1 MANHQSPDRD
11 ASVIIVGSGYA
22 AAAAVI
28 HLAHSGF
35 STSEIVV
42 IGPGQLGAGQAYGCE
57 ADAFRLNVRADL
69 QRLWPDQP
77 DHFPQWA
84 DAHIHDPQAKTH
96 AGNFYRRADFARY
109 VSAQI
114 SAVPDIK
121 NLRQISEKVIDA
133 RPIKE
138 GWTVICDDGA
148 HCHSARLV
156 LATGNPEPEWPIET
170 QLEDTPALVRAPWRG
185 EWLTGIDPASR
196 VCLVGSGLTAMDA
209 LYGLACQKHQGPVSL
224 LSPHG
229 ILPPAQ
235 VAWHPGNPCEWPET
249 ARASH
254 FFNFARQALKDGS
267 WEEPDWQQR
276 FSALREGISKAW
288 QNLPVAD
295 RLKLQRR
302 VGWLWSLARFRA
314 SPQAVAAARKLS
326 ESGQLT
332 IVRDRLKHLF
342 RTPERWQVGLM
353 GGELLSADVVINC
366 TGVGRDALIHNLMA
380 SGQLVPV
387 GHSKSPWVSHDL
399 RAIARDGC
407 PHSNLFCIGPATAL
421 ALGDVVGAISIA
433 RQALRLSRS
442 LREDAS
448 ATQATAI
455 PDQ

>member
-35 STSEIVV
+35 STSEILV

-84 DAHIHDPQAKTH
+84 EAHIHDPKAKTH
-96 AGNFYRRADFARY
+96 AGHFYRRADFARY

-114 SAVPDIK
+114 SVVPDIK
-121 NLRQISEKVIDA
+121 SLRQISGKVIDA

-170 QLEDTPALVRAPWRG
+170 QLEDTPALVRTPWRG

-229 ILPPAQ
+229 ILPPEQ

-314 SPQAVAAARKLS
+314 SPQTVVVARQMRAT
-326 ESGQLT
+326 GQLT
-332 IVRDRLKHLF
+332 LIRSKLKDIAE
-342 RTPERWQVGLM
+342 TPGGSWQVTLIN
-353 GGELLSADVVINC
+353 EASLNTDVIINC
-366 TGVGRDALIHNLMA
+366 TGVGRDPLIHQLMG
-380 SGQLVPV
+380 SGRLMPL
-387 GHSKSPWVSHDL
+387 GKSRSPSVSPDL
-399 RAIARDGC
+399 RAIAPDGC

-442 LREDAS
+442 LREDTS
-448 ATQATAI
+448 TT
-455 PDQ
+455 

>member
-1 MANHQSPDRD
+1 MANRQSPDRD

-35 STSEIVV
+35 STSKILI
-42 IGPGQLGAGQAYGCE
+42 IGPGQLGAGQAYDCE

-69 QRLWPDQP
+69 QRLWPNQP

-114 SAVPDIK
+114 SVAPDIK
-121 NLRQISEKVIDA
+121 NLRQISQRVIDA

-148 HCHSARLV
+148 HYHSARLV

-170 QLEDTPALVRAPWRG
+170 QLEDTPALVRVPWRG
-185 EWLTGIDPASR
+185 EWLTGIDPTSH

-209 LYGLACQKHQGPVSL
+209 LYGLACQKHRGPVSL

-235 VAWHPGNPCEWPET
+235 VAWHPGNPCKWPET

-314 SPQAVAAARKLS
+314 SPQTVVVARQMRAT
-326 ESGQLT
+326 GQLT
-332 IVRDRLKHLF
+332 LIRSKLKDIVKTPDRS
-342 RTPERWQVGLM
+342 WQVTLIN
-353 GGELLSADVVINC
+353 ETSLNTDVIINC
-366 TGVGRDALIHNLMA
+366 TGVGRDPLIHQLMG
-380 SGQLVPV
+380 SGQLMSL
-387 GHSKSPWVSHDL
+387 GKSRSPSVSPDL
-399 RAIARDGC
+399 RVIAPDGC

-433 RQALRLSRS
+433 RQAVRLSRS
-442 LREDAS
+442 LREDTS
-448 ATQATAI
+448 TT
-455 PDQ
+455 

>member
-1 MANHQSPDRD
+1 MANRQSPDRD

-35 STSEIVV
+35 STSKILI
-42 IGPGQLGAGQAYGCE
+42 IGPGQLGAGQAYDCE

-109 VSAQI
+109 VSAQM
-114 SAVPDIK
+114 SVAPDIK
-121 NLRQISEKVIDA
+121 KLRQISGRVIDA

-148 HCHSARLV
+148 HYHSARLV

-170 QLEDTPALVRAPWRG
+170 QLEDTPALVRTPWRG
-185 EWLTGIDPASR
+185 EWLTGIDPTSH

-235 VAWHPGNPCEWPET
+235 VAWHPGNPCKWPET

-254 FFNFARQALKDGS
+254 FFNFARQALKGGS

-314 SPQAVAAARKLS
+314 SPQTVVVARQMRAT
-326 ESGQLT
+326 GQLT
-332 IVRDRLKHLF
+332 LIRSKLKDIVKTPDRS
-342 RTPERWQVGLM
+342 WQVTLIN
-353 GGELLSADVVINC
+353 EASLNTDVIINC

-399 RAIARDGC
+399 RVIAPDGC

-433 RQALRLSRS
+433 RQAVRLSRS
-442 LREDAS
+442 LREDTS
-448 ATQATAI
+448 TT
-455 PDQ
+455 

>member
-1 MANHQSPDRD
+1 MANRQSPDRD

-35 STSEIVV
+35 STSKILI

-84 DAHIHDPQAKTH
+84 ETHIHDPKAKTH

-109 VSAQI
+109 VSTQI
-114 SAVPDIK
+114 SVVPDIK
-121 NLRQISEKVIDA
+121 NLRQISRMVIDA

-138 GWTVICDDGA
+138 GWTVICDDGT
-148 HCHSARLV
+148 HYHSARLV

-170 QLEDTPALVRAPWRG
+170 QLEDTPALVRTPWRG

-229 ILPPAQ
+229 ILPPEQ

-314 SPQAVAAARKLS
+314 SPQTVVVARQMRAT
-326 ESGQLT
+326 GQLT
-332 IVRDRLKHLF
+332 LIRSKLKDIAE
-342 RTPERWQVGLM
+342 TPGGSWQVTLIN
-353 GGELLSADVVINC
+353 EASLNTDVIINC
-366 TGVGRDALIHNLMA
+366 TGVGRDPLIHQLMG
-380 SGQLVPV
+380 SGRLMPL
-387 GHSKSPWVSHDL
+387 GKSRSPSVSPDL
-399 RAIARDGC
+399 RAIAPDGC

-442 LREDAS
+442 LREDTS
-448 ATQATAI
+448 TT
-455 PDQ
+455 

>member
-1 MANHQSPDRD
+1 MGITQAPDRD

-22 AAAAVI
+22 GAAAVI
-28 HLAHSGF
+28 HLTHGGF
-35 STSEIVV
+35 ATSEILV
-42 IGPGQLGAGQAYGCE
+42 IGPGQLGAGQAYDCQT
-57 ADAFRLNVRADL
+57 DAFRLNVRAEL

-96 AGNFYRRADFARY
+96 AGNFYQRADFARY

-114 SAVPDIK
+114 SIIPGTQ
-121 NLRQISEKVIDA
+121 NLRQVSARVIDA

-148 HCHSARLV
+148 HYHSARLV
-156 LATGNPEPEWPIET
+156 LATGNPEPEWPIGT
-170 QLEDTPALVRAPWRG
+170 RLEDTPALVRTPWRG
-185 EWLTGIDPASR
+185 EWLTGIDPTSH

-209 LYGLACQKHQGPVSL
+209 LYGLASQKHQGPVSL

-229 ILPPAQ
+229 VLPPEQ
-235 VAWHPGNPCEWPET
+235 VAWRPGNPCDWPET

-254 FFNFARQALKDGS
+254 FFSFARRILKDGS

-314 SPQAVAAARKLS
+314 SPQTVAAGRQMS

-332 IVRDRLKHLF
+332 IVRGRLKDLV
-342 RTPERWQVGLM
+342 RTHDEHWRVELT
-353 GGELLSADVVINC
+353 GGKLLSADVVINC

-387 GHSKSPWVSHDL
+387 GHSKSPSVSHEL
-399 RAIARDGC
+399 RAIAPDGC

-433 RQALRLSRS
+433 RQARRLSRS
-442 LREDAS
+442 LREDTS
-448 ATQATAI
+448 AA
-455 PDQ
+455 

>member
-1 MANHQSPDRD
+1 MANRQSPDRD

-35 STSEIVV
+35 STSKILI

-114 SAVPDIK
+114 SVAPDIK
-121 NLRQISEKVIDA
+121 NLRQICGRVIDA

-148 HCHSARLV
+148 HYHSARLV

-170 QLEDTPALVRAPWRG
+170 QLEDIPTLVRAPWRG
-185 EWLTGIDPASR
+185 EWLTGVDPTSH

-235 VAWHPGNPCEWPET
+235 VAWHPGNSCEWPET
-249 ARASH
+249 GRASH

-314 SPQAVAAARKLS
+314 SPQTVVVARQMRAT
-326 ESGQLT
+326 GQLT
-332 IVRDRLKHLF
+332 LIRSKLKDIVKTPDRS
-342 RTPERWQVGLM
+342 WQVTLIN
-353 GGELLSADVVINC
+353 EASLNTDVIINC
-366 TGVGRDALIHNLMA
+366 TGVGRDPLIHQLMG
-380 SGQLVPV
+380 SGQLMPL
-387 GHSKSPWVSHDL
+387 GKSRSPSVSPDL
-399 RAIARDGC
+399 RAIAPDGC

-421 ALGDVVGAISIA
+421 SLGDVVGAISIA

-442 LREDAS
+442 LREDTS
-448 ATQATAI
+448 TT
-455 PDQ
+455 

>member
-1 MANHQSPDRD
+1 VANHQSPDRD
-11 ASVIIVGSGYA
+11 ASVIIVGSGYS

-35 STSEIVV
+35 STSEILV

-84 DAHIHDPQAKTH
+84 EAHIHDPKAKTH
-96 AGNFYRRADFARY
+96 AGHFYRRADFARY

-121 NLRQISEKVIDA
+121 SLRQISGKVIDA

-170 QLEDTPALVRAPWRG
+170 QLEDTPALVRTPWRG

-229 ILPPAQ
+229 ILPPEQ

-314 SPQAVAAARKLS
+314 SPQTVVVARQMKAT
-326 ESGQLT
+326 GQLT
-332 IVRDRLKHLF
+332 LIRSKLKDIAE
-342 RTPERWQVGLM
+342 TPGGSWQVTLIN
-353 GGELLSADVVINC
+353 EASLNTDVIINC
-366 TGVGRDALIHNLMA
+366 TGVGRDPLIHQLMG
-380 SGQLVPV
+380 SGRLMPL
-387 GHSKSPWVSHDL
+387 GKSRSPSVSPDL
-399 RAIARDGC
+399 RAIAPDGC

-442 LREDAS
+442 LREDTS
-448 ATQATAI
+448 TT
-455 PDQ
+455 

>member
-1 MANHQSPDRD
+1 VANHQSPDRD
-11 ASVIIVGSGYA
+11 ASVIIVGSGYS

-35 STSEIVV
+35 STSEILV

-84 DAHIHDPQAKTH
+84 EAHIHDPKAKTH
-96 AGNFYRRADFARY
+96 AGHFYRRADFARY

-114 SAVPDIK
+114 SVVPDIK
-121 NLRQISEKVIDA
+121 SLRQISGKVIDA

-170 QLEDTPALVRAPWRG
+170 QLEDTPALVRTPWRG

-229 ILPPAQ
+229 ILPPEQ

-314 SPQAVAAARKLS
+314 SPQTVVVARQMKAT
-326 ESGQLT
+326 GQLT
-332 IVRDRLKHLF
+332 LIRSKLKDIAE
-342 RTPERWQVGLM
+342 TPGGSWQVTLIN
-353 GGELLSADVVINC
+353 EASLNTDVIINC
-366 TGVGRDALIHNLMA
+366 TGVGRDPLIHQLMG
-380 SGQLVPV
+380 SGRLMPL
-387 GHSKSPWVSHDL
+387 GKSRSPSVSPDL
-399 RAIARDGC
+399 RAIAPDGC

-442 LREDAS
+442 LREDTS
-448 ATQATAI
+448 TT
-455 PDQ
+455 

>member
-35 STSEIVV
+35 STSEILV

-96 AGNFYRRADFARY
+96 AGHFYRRADFARY

-121 NLRQISEKVIDA
+121 NLRQISGRVIDA

-170 QLEDTPALVRAPWRG
+170 QLEDTPALVRTPWRG

-229 ILPPAQ
+229 ILPPEQ

-314 SPQAVAAARKLS
+314 SPQTVVVARQMKAT
-326 ESGQLT
+326 GQLT
-332 IVRDRLKHLF
+332 LIRSKLKDIAE
-342 RTPERWQVGLM
+342 TPGGSWQVTLIN
-353 GGELLSADVVINC
+353 EASLNTDVIINC
-366 TGVGRDALIHNLMA
+366 TGVGRDPLIHQLMG
-380 SGQLVPV
+380 SGRLMPL
-387 GHSKSPWVSHDL
+387 GKSRSPSVSPDL
-399 RAIARDGC
+399 RAIAPDGC

-442 LREDAS
+442 LREDTS
-448 ATQATAI
+448 TT
-455 PDQ
+455 

>member
-11 ASVIIVGSGYA
+11 ASVIIVGSGYS

-35 STSEIVV
+35 STSEILV

-84 DAHIHDPQAKTH
+84 EAHIHDPKAKTH

-121 NLRQISEKVIDA
+121 NLRQISGKVIDA

-148 HCHSARLV
+148 HYHSARLV

-170 QLEDTPALVRAPWRG
+170 QLEDTPALVRTPWRG

-229 ILPPAQ
+229 ILPPEQ

-314 SPQAVAAARKLS
+314 SPQTVVVARQMKAT
-326 ESGQLT
+326 GQLT
-332 IVRDRLKHLF
+332 LIRSKLKDIAE
-342 RTPERWQVGLM
+342 TPGGSWQVTLIN
-353 GGELLSADVVINC
+353 EASLNTDVIINC
-366 TGVGRDALIHNLMA
+366 TGVGRDPLIHQLMG
-380 SGQLVPV
+380 SGRLMPL
-387 GHSKSPWVSHDL
+387 GKSRSPSVSPDL
-399 RAIARDGC
+399 RAIAPDGC

-442 LREDAS
+442 LREDTS
-448 ATQATAI
+448 TT
-455 PDQ
+455 